1 MLASSGYKVQ
11 RPERLKKSITTKL
24 DGRRSASNSAWQITK
39 RSHSFPWTEH
49 STYPL
54 QIHTIMTNTKFT
66 KRLAN
71 LINQIESHD
80 YKEELI
86 KLIGDQ
92 VSDDTVTLQKE
103 IILT

>member
-1 MLASSGYKVQ
+1 
-11 RPERLKKSITTKL
+11 
-24 DGRRSASNSAWQITK
+24 
-39 RSHSFPWTEH
+39 
-49 STYPL
+49 
-54 QIHTIMTNTKFT
+54 MTNTKFT